1 MMAFLFAWLFSIISA
16 ILVYSPEC
24 CAGLPAMSL
33 ALTAL
38 YYLENK
44 LSNFMKSCF
53 KITQRFTLS
62 PLPLSVDLSPLHAG
76 ASASSSLPPAGDK
89 VLTAQAIM
97 NNKLK
102 DSHLLLN
109 CQCVLFP
116 LAF

>member
-1 MMAFLFAWLFSIISA
+1 ML
-16 ILVYSPEC
+16 C
-24 CAGLPAMSL
+24 GPARRMSL

-53 KITQRFTLS
+53 KIYE
-62 PLPLSVDLSPLHAG
+62 VLHTF
-76 ASASSSLPPAGDK
+76 ASSPCLLTSALCMLAHPLRPPLPPAGDK

-102 DSHLLLN
+102 AFSFIIKLPMRVIPISILNKTFLNLLFAN
-109 CQCVLFP
+109 N
-116 LAF
+116 